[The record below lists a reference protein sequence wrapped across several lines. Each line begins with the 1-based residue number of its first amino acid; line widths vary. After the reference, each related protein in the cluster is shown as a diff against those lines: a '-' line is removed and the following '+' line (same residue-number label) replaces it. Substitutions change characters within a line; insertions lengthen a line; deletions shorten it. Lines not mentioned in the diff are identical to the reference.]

1 MPCAIRDKVK
11 TESSF
16 SFLKLRVKKL
26 RKFTSKQIS
35 HAMKKICFFVNL
47 MLMLSIAANA
57 QQLKDSIAPKPKPV
71 FNFLSTPLRL
81 LPSDYYYCN
90 LGFFCKKEIQFE
102 KATKIPLR
110 LRLGSVD
117 YCDMLEGKKF

>member
-1 MPCAIRDKVK
+1 
-11 TESSF
+11 
-16 SFLKLRVKKL
+16 
-26 RKFTSKQIS
+26 
-35 HAMKKICFFVNL
+35 MKKICFFVNL